1 MIMRALAIGAV
12 AGALVVGGTAAAHAV
27 TTSTKLSNGTLS
39 FTAVD
44 GSAVN
49 GDSSVFFA
57 STAYKKTG
65 GSTVSVRLEMITKD
79 GRFGSG
85 DAYKSVSAGQ
95 NVITQWGGISKSY
108 YASDCKA
115 TGSMWATGSVY
126 YTPTV
131 HFC

>member
-1 MIMRALAIGAV
+1 MLMRTLAIGAV
-12 AGALVVGGTAAAHAV
+12 TGVLAVGGTTAAYAV

-39 FTAVD
+39 FTAQD
-44 GSAVN
+44 GSAY
-49 GDSSVFFA
+49 GDSSVFYA
-57 STAYKKTG
+57 STAYKKTA

-85 DAYKSVSAGQ
+85 DAYQSVSVGKTA
-95 NVITQWGGISKSY
+95 ITQWGGVSKSY

>member
-1 MIMRALAIGAV
+1 MLMRTLAIGAV
-12 AGALVVGGTAAAHAV
+12 TGALVVGGTAAAYAV
-27 TTSTKLSNGTLS
+27 TTSTQLSNGTLS
-39 FTAVD
+39 FTAQD
-44 GSAVN
+44 GSAY
-49 GDSSVFFA
+49 GDSSVFYA

-65 GSTVSVRLEMITKD
+65 GSTVSVRLEMITTG

-95 NVITQWGGISKSY
+95 TVITQWGGVSKSY

-115 TGSMWATGSVY
+115 TGSMWASGSVY